1 MQADAPLLSEMDR
14 RQLEDWNRVVPARVE
29 GCVHHLIAEQCRAL
43 PDAPAVCAWDGDFT
57 YSQLDRESSA
67 LAAHLA
73 GLGVRP
79 EVFVPLLF
87 EKSRWTTVA
96 MLGVMKA
103 GGGFVLLDPSH
114 PRARLQS
121 ICRAV
126 SADIAIA
133 SASQAAIAE
142 QFVTRVVALGLDKT
156 RCCESHSDQMAPSV
170 APNNALYA
178 VFTSGSTGVPKGAIV
193 THACFSTGALSYALS
208 LGLTHKSRVFQFSSY
223 AFDNSISDILTT
235 LLVGGCVC
243 IPSESARRNYLAK
256 AIQDLKATLCFLTP
270 SVARLL
276 PPEEVP
282 NLSTVILTGEAP
294 TGRDVAQWAD
304 RRQLYNEYGTAECS
318 VVSTIQRI
326 AQKGN
331 DPCNIGRGTGC
342 VSWVVDQANHD
353 KLLPIGATGEL
364 LIEGPIVGRGYLND
378 PERTAAAFIDPPA
391 WLRAFRAA
399 CPGNPGGDRV
409 YKTGDL
415 VQYAADGSLRFLGRK
430 DTQVKLR
437 GQRIELG
444 EVEHHVR
451 ECFAGAREVVAEV
464 VTPADDRRPPM
475 LVAFVWVDSNRD
487 EGMEGMEDI
496 LTPPTDVFRAATLTA
511 ETRLHDAVPEY
522 MVPAVFLPLVAVP
535 LMATGK
541 TDRRRLRE
549 RAAALSHTQMAA
561 YTSRGPGTAK
571 RPPSTAAQR
580 VLQQLW
586 AQVLNLPSDSIGADD
601 SFFRLGGDSITAM
614 QLTGAARQN
623 GLFLA
628 VADVFHSN
636 TLATLASRLESPGAA
651 HTEMMD
657 WEEETALDPSLPRAD
672 PGHIRNSESI
682 SVALTGST
690 GFLGRELLRQLVTNP
705 RVAYIHCLAIRPGRS
720 LPPDLLSST
729 KIIPHSGDLSLPRL
743 GLNETEAS
751 QIFSSVAA
759 IIHNGADVS
768 RLKSYSL
775 LRGSNVDST
784 RQLLELCLLS
794 TRHSSPGPTG
804 TPHFHYISTASVHRL
819 VQAPSFS
826 RKSVASFPPP
836 ADGLHGYTAAKWASE
851 RILERAAHTLGLRVV
866 IHRPS
871 QITGADV
878 GDRDIWH
885 NIWRWSQAL
894 RAVPDLAAAGARKA
908 FDLISVE
915 NCATTILCS
924 VLDHFHRSA
933 DDNSVDYVYE
943 TGETPVPVET
953 FGEFLGNEAGITDMP
968 SLPLAEWV
976 ERAVEAGM
984 DELVAVVLR
993 QQAVNA

>member
-1 MQADAPLLSEMDR
+1 
-14 RQLEDWNRVVPARVE
+14 
-29 GCVHHLIAEQCRAL
+29 
-43 PDAPAVCAWDGDFT
+43 
-57 YSQLDRESSA
+57 LDRLSSA

-103 GGGFVLLDPSH
+103 GGAFVLLDPSH

-121 ICRAV
+121 ICLAV
-126 SADIAIA
+126 SVDIAIA

-142 QFVTRVVALGLDKT
+142 QLVTRVVALGVEEMKL
-156 RCCESHSDQMAPSV
+156 CEKRSDQMTPSV
-170 APNNALYA
+170 APNNALYV

-193 THACFSTGALSYALS
+193 THESYSTGALSYAPS
-208 LGLTHKSRVFQFSSY
+208 LGLTHASRVFQFSSY

-235 LLVGGCVC
+235 LIVGGCVC
-243 IPSESARRNYLAK
+243 VPSESARRGQLAI
-256 AIQDLKATLCFLTP
+256 AIQNLKATVCFLTP

-276 PPEEVP
+276 LPDEVQ
-282 NLSTVILTGEAP
+282 NLSTIILMGEAM
-294 TGRDVAQWAD
+294 TSRDVDQWAD
-304 RRQLYNEYGTAECS
+304 RLQLYNEYGPAECS
-318 VVSTIQRI
+318 VISTIQRI
-326 AQKGN
+326 ARKGN

-342 VSWVVDQANHD
+342 VSWVVDQTNHD
-353 KLLPIGATGEL
+353 KLLPIGVIGEL
-364 LIEGPIVGRGYLND
+364 LIEGPIVGRGYLNN
-378 PERTAAAFIDPPA
+378 PEQTAATFIDPPA
-391 WLRAFRAA
+391 WLHTIRTAY
-399 CPGNPGGDRV
+399 PGNPGGDRV

-415 VQYAADGSLRFLGRK
+415 VQYTADGLLRFIGRK

-444 EVEHHVR
+444 DVEHHVR
-451 ECFAGAREVVAEV
+451 ECFPGARDVVAEV
-464 VTPADDRRPPM
+464 VKPADDERPPM
-475 LVAFVWVDSNRD
+475 LIAFVWMDRNRD
-487 EGMEGMEDI
+487 EGMDDI
-496 LTPPTDVFRAATLTA
+496 LIPPTDVFRTAILTA
-511 ETRLHDAVPEY
+511 ETRLHDAVPVY

-535 LMATGK
+535 LTATGK

-549 RAAALSHTQMAA
+549 RAAALSQTQIAT
-561 YTSRGPGTAK
+561 YSDPVTAK
-571 RPPSTAAQR
+571 RQPSTTAQR
-580 VLQQLW
+580 ILQQLW
-586 AQVLNLPSDSIGADD
+586 AQVLNLPSNAIGADD
-601 SFFRLGGDSITAM
+601 NFFRLGGDSITAM
-614 QLTGAARQN
+614 QLAGVARKN

-628 VADVFHSN
+628 VTDVFRYN
-636 TLATLASRLESPGAA
+636 TLATLASRPESPGTA
-651 HTEMMD
+651 HPEMVD

-672 PGHIRNSESI
+672 PGHLCDSESI

-690 GFLGRELLRQLVTNP
+690 GFLGRELLRQLVTNTQ
-705 RVAYIHCLAIRPGRS
+705 VAYIHCLAIRPGRS

-743 GLNETEAS
+743 GLSETEAS

-784 RQLLELCLLS
+784 RQLLELSLLS
-794 TRHSSPGPTG
+794 TRHSSPGPRG
-804 TPHFHYISTASVHRL
+804 TPHFHYISTAGVCHL
-819 VQAPSFS
+819 LQARPFS
-826 RKSVASFPPP
+826 EMSVASFPPP
-836 ADGLHGYTAAKWASE
+836 VDGVDGYTAAKWASE
-851 RILERAAHTLGLRVV
+851 RILERAAHTLGLQVV

-885 NIWRWSQAL
+885 NIWRWSQVI
-894 RAVPDLAAAGARKA
+894 RAVPDLVAAGFRGA

-915 NCATTILCS
+915 KCGTSIVCS
-924 VLDHFHRSA
+924 VIDHLHRSA
-933 DDNSVDYVYE
+933 DNPVDYVRE
-943 TGETPVPVET
+943 TGDTAVPVET
-953 FGEFLGNEAGITDMP
+953 FGEFLGNEIGITNMP
-968 SLPLAEWV
+968 VLPFAEWV
-976 ERAVEAGM
+976 ERAVEAGL

-993 QQAVNA
+993 QQAANA